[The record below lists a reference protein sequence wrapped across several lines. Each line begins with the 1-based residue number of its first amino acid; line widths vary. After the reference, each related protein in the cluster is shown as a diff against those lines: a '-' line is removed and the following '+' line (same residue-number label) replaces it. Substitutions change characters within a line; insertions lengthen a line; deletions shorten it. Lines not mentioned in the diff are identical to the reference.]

1 MHSLEIELLRRIEA
15 SQIGAAHRGRE
26 VIETGSFITL
36 LTPETDLVWLNYAVP
51 TASDFSKERIEEL
64 KAAFAPLK
72 RTPRL
77 EFLETLWPELV
88 PALEANGFELQVRL
102 PLMLC
107 TKSTF
112 KPAERKEIDVKPLD
126 ENGDLGGYLQVM
138 RDAFGDAEPV
148 GEADIKRVKLSIQR
162 DPTKRSLAFCE
173 GQPAAVAC
181 LMPESG
187 VAELA
192 GVGTAEGF
200 RRKGLASAASSLLLE
215 DYFNAPG
222 GDEAIAWLGAGD
234 DTARL
239 VYEKLGFQ
247 SIGTQSHY
255 ILAGAS
261 V

>member
-15 SQIGAAHRGRE
+15 SQIAAARRGRE

-36 LTPETDLVWLNYAVP
+36 LSPETDLIWLNYAVP
-51 TASDFSKERIEEL
+51 TRNNFSRESIDEL
-64 KAAFAPLK
+64 KASFAPLK

-88 PALEANGFELQVRL
+88 PALESNGFEQQVRL

-107 TKSTF
+107 TKATF
-112 KPAERKEIDVKPLD
+112 IPASRQDIDVRPLAED
-126 ENGDLGGYLQVM
+126 SDLAGYLTVM
-138 RDAFGDAEPV
+138 RSAFGDEEPV
-148 GEADIKRVKLSIQR
+148 GDADIERVRTSIQR
-162 DPTKRSLAFCE
+162 DPTQRALAFCD
-173 GQPAAVAC
+173 GRPAAVAC

-192 GVGTAEGF
+192 GVGTAENF
-200 RRKGLASAASSLLLE
+200 RRRGLASAASSMLLE

-222 GDEAIAWLGAGD
+222 GEEAIAWLGAGD

-247 SIGTQSHY
+247 AIGTQSHY
-255 ILAGAS
+255 LLAGTS